1 MIAAALISLPLTSR
15 YLGTERF
22 GLWLTLGTLL
32 SWIGIADL
40 GLSHSLTN
48 AVATADGQ
56 SDKTQAKEAV
66 SSALVLMSTMAGVI
80 WLLQLALYPFVPWEQ
95 VFNVTTPQAVSE
107 AGPAVLLGTMIFVLR
122 LPLSIPGRVYGAYQ
136 ENYWYQLWSGLGS
149 ILSVVGLIIA
159 IYLRANLPWLVVAF
173 FGTAL
178 LGDLISAVHLFGWQ
192 RRWLRP
198 SLHSFSWIKSKW
210 LLRTGA
216 QFGVAQLSASLLFHT
231 DLIIIAQL
239 FGANAAARYGIALKV
254 FALIGIIHAA
264 FITPLWAA
272 YGEASS
278 SGDTIWVRSTFKQ
291 SVWGSL
297 VWALPVAAL
306 LLIFST
312 EIFGLLVNRDAMPEK
327 GLMIAIMVTEV
338 LSVIARCIAVL
349 LNGLGCIRSQVIFG
363 PVAGVANIMLSIFLA
378 SFLGAA
384 GVAWATGICLLV
396 FWLGIIGSDAL
407 KRLRSFS
414 SGSV

>member
-1 MIAAALISLPLTSR
+1 MIAAAFISLPLTSR

-22 GLWLTLGTLL
+22 GLWLTLATLL

-48 AVATADGQ
+48 AVATADGRA
-56 SDKTQAKEAV
+56 DKAQAKEAV
-66 SSALVLMSTMAGVI
+66 SSALILMSAMAGVI

-95 VFNVTTPQAVSE
+95 VFNVNTPQAVDE
-107 AGPAVLLGTMIFVLR
+107 AGPAVLLGTTIFVLR
-122 LPLSIPGRVYGAYQ
+122 LPLSLPGRVYGAYQ
-136 ENYWYQLWSGLGS
+136 ENYWYQLWNGLGS
-149 ILSVVGLIIA
+149 VLSVVGLIIA
-159 IYLRANLPWLVVAF
+159 IYLRASLPWLVVAF

-178 LGDLISAVHLFGWQ
+178 LGDIVSAVHLFGWQ

-198 SLHSFSWIKSKW
+198 SLHSFSWVKSKW

-216 QFGVAQLSASLLFHT
+216 QFGVAQLSALLLFHT

-239 FGANAAARYGIALKV
+239 FGAQVAARYGVALKV
-254 FALIGIIHAA
+254 FALIGIIQAA

-272 YGEASS
+272 YGEASAR
-278 SGDTIWVRSTFKQ
+278 GDTAWVRCTFKR
-291 SVWGSL
+291 SVWISL

-312 EIFGLLVNRDAMPEK
+312 EIFSLLVKQDAVPEK
-327 GLMIAIMVTEV
+327 DLMVAIMVTEV
-338 LSVIARCIAVL
+338 LNVIARCIAVL
-349 LNGLGCIRSQVIFG
+349 LNGLGYLRSQVIFG
-363 PVAGVANIMLSIFLA
+363 PVAGVANILLSIFLA
-378 SFLGAA
+378 SFLDAA

-396 FWLGIIGSDAL
+396 FWLGIIGSDAI
-407 KRLRSFS
+407 KRLRSL
-414 SGSV
+414 GSEST